1 VESFERSNAP
11 RSNFLDTQPVRPI
24 FETVKSAAPELLPLL
39 KQYFGFT
46 SFRPLQEEII
56 RDSLAGND
64 VFALLPTGGGKSLC
78 FQLPAL
84 ARDGLTV
91 VVSPLIALMKD
102 QVDALQASGVPA
114 TFLNSSLAAG
124 EGRQRLRGLHNGEF
138 RLLYAAPE
146 RLMLSG
152 FLEDLKR
159 WNVKLIAVDEAH
171 CISEWGHDFRPEYRQ
186 LSDLRKLFPDVPFM
200 ALTATATARVREDIV
215 THLKLR
221 EPKCYVASFN
231 RPNLTYRVI
240 PKNKPYD
247 QLLAFLRARPK
258 DGGIVYCQSRKT
270 TERVA
275 ANLTEDGVKAK
286 PYHAGLTPKERT
298 EHQEL
303 FLRDDVRVICATI
316 AFGMGINKPNVRFV
330 VHYDLPKNIEGYYQE
345 TGRAGRDGL
354 PSECVLLFSAGDV
367 VKQSG
372 FIDEKPNPREQQ
384 IARAQLQQM
393 VHYAECAGCR
403 RKELLAYFGEEFSGT
418 GILPVSSSEEAATHR
433 QDACATINCGAC
445 DNCLSP
451 RETFDGTIDAQK
463 FLSCVYRVRQ
473 KSGFDFGANQIA
485 EVLTGADTET
495 VRRWQHDTIST
506 YGVGREHNRAEWK
519 AIGRELIR
527 LGLIEER
534 QRAEKFNVLVLTDE
548 GQAVLKQRKSV
559 KLTKPMAVPEPTT
572 HRVGEITCDEELFE
586 RLREL
591 RKRLA
596 DERNLP
602 PDIIF
607 SDVALRQ
614 MARNYPESEREFARI
629 SGVGEKKLR
638 DFGEVFLTE
647 IALHLATNPRQIFAD
662 NSFIESPK
670 PKGQSDDAPCD
681 TILFERLRRVRKQLA
696 VERGVSAF
704 VILYDSA
711 LRQIARGYPASISEF
726 GSIRNVGPRKAS
738 DFGPLFLAEIAAH
751 LQTNARQIFADDS
764 FTAPAAPPPSR
775 ASLGDSARE
784 TLRRF
789 RSGQTVEQIARER
802 AVTTG
807 TIRNHIAEGIERGE
821 PVDLDKF
828 FTADE
833 KQKVAAAFQAHGA
846 FALSPV
852 FESLGGKIDYGRLR
866 IFRAATNVRK

>member
-1 VESFERSNAP
+1 M
-11 RSNFLDTQPVRPI
+11 L
-24 FETVKSAAPELLPLL
+24 KYAAPQLLPLL

-56 RDSLAGND
+56 RDSLAGKD

-102 QVDALQASGVPA
+102 QVDALQAGGVPA

-152 FLEDLKR
+152 FLEDLQR
-159 WNVKLIAVDEAH
+159 WNVRLIAVDEAH

-186 LSDLRKLFPDVPFM
+186 LAQLRELLPRVPFM
-200 ALTATATARVREDIV
+200 ALTATATTRVREDIV

-258 DGGIVYCQSRKT
+258 ESGIVYCQSRKT

-275 ANLTEDGVKAK
+275 ANLTEDGVNAR

-330 VHYDLPKNIEGYYQE
+330 IHYDLPKNIEGYYQE

-354 PSECVLLFSAGDV
+354 PSECILLFSAGDV
-367 VKQSG
+367 VKQTQ
-372 FIDEKPNPREQQ
+372 FIDEKPDAQEQK
-384 IARAQLQQM
+384 IAREQLQQM
-393 VHYAECAGCR
+393 VHYAECAACR
-403 RKELLAYFGEEFSGT
+403 RRELLAYFGEAYGAPGTAPASFKPESGQA
-418 GILPVSSSEEAATHR
+418 EAVLGAP
-433 QDACATINCGAC
+433 NCGAC

-451 RETFDGTIDAQK
+451 RETFNGTLAAQK
-463 FLSCVYRVRQ
+463 FLSCVYRIRENAR
-473 KSGFDFGANQIA
+473 FGVGLNHVI
-485 EVLTGADTET
+485 EVLTGADTEKI
-495 VRRWQHDTIST
+495 RKWGHAQLST
-506 YGVGREHNRAEWK
+506 YGIGQEHSRPEWA

-527 LGLIEER
+527 LGHLR
-534 QRAEKFNVLVLTDE
+534 QTAEKFSVLELTPQ
-548 GQAVLKQRKSV
+548 GLAVLKHRKPV
-559 KLTKPMAVPEPTT
+559 TLTKPAVVPETKL
-572 HRVGEITCDEELFE
+572 HRVGEIACDEALFD
-586 RLREL
+586 RLRQL
-591 RKRLA
+591 RKKLA
-596 DERNLP
+596 DERDVP
-602 PDIIF
+602 AYIVF

-614 MARNYPESEREFARI
+614 MARNYPASEREFARI

-638 DFGEVFLTE
+638 EFGAVFL
-647 IALHLATNPRQIFAD
+647 
-662 NSFIESPK
+662 
-670 PKGQSDDAPCD
+670 G
-681 TILFERLRRVRKQLA
+681 
-696 VERGVSAF
+696 
-704 VILYDSA
+704 
-711 LRQIARGYPASISEF
+711 
-726 GSIRNVGPRKAS
+726 
-738 DFGPLFLAEIAAH
+738 EIAAH
-751 LQTNARQIFADDS
+751 LQTNARQMFADDS
-764 FTAPAAPPPSR
+764 FAAPAAAKPARS
-775 ASLGDSARE
+775 SVGDSARE

-789 RSGQTVEQIARER
+789 RAGQSVEQIARER
-802 AVTTG
+802 DVTHG
-807 TIRNHIAEGIERGE
+807 TIYSHLAEGIERGE
-821 PVDLDKF
+821 PVDLGKF
-828 FTADE
+828 FSAEE
-833 KQKVAAAFQAHGA
+833 KPRVAAAFDRNGFGNITA
-846 FALSPV
+846 V
-852 FESLGGKIDYGRLR
+852 FDALGGMVDYGRLR
-866 IFRAATNVRK
+866 IFRAARIARHAP